1 MKKIYLIL
9 ILFINLI
16 FISSCKLYEDDVEA
30 YEHTFWSMSTLIS
43 VRFYDEENHEK
54 YFEEMKQIFGDIASK
69 TSDYNSGLIYTLN
82 NERKVIYDE
91 TLLDILEYADYCMNF
106 TEGYFNPYMGKLT
119 HLWKEYLNNTDNN
132 AKAPDE
138 ATINLLL
145 SNANDTSFRNDNNYI
160 YLDGYGDI
168 DLGGIA
174 KGYALE
180 KCKEYLKEEGC
191 KYYLIDAGQ
200 SSISY
205 TSKKDKDIRAGLYF
219 GDTNYGYVKA
229 KNIDISTSSPEY
241 QYKYDAETNRKYHH
255 IISPKDGYPKNYYES
270 VNVFNDN
277 AALGDVLSTALFSM
291 DLDTLKSFTKANN
304 IKCVCYNKEILYKS
318 EGCDFIHES

>member
-1 MKKIYLIL
+1 MKKLYLFIF
-9 ILFINLI
+9 IFINLI
-16 FISSCKLYEDDVEA
+16 FISSCKKSYET
-30 YEHTFWSMSTLIS
+30 YEHYILSMDTYID
-43 VRFYDEENHEK
+43 VKFYDEKNHEK
-54 YFEEMKQIFGDIASK
+54 YYKGIKNIFNNISSK
-69 TSDYNSGLIYTLN
+69 TSDYLGGLVYTLN
-82 NERKVIYDE
+82 NERKVIYDD
-91 TLLDILEYADYCMNF
+91 TLVDILEFAEEYRIL

-119 HLWKEYLNNTDNN
+119 HLWKDYLEDEIDLPTETDIKKLIEEVN
-132 AKAPDE
+132 K
-138 ATINLLL
+138 
-145 SNANDTSFRNDNNYI
+145 TSFHYDNNYI

-191 KYYLIDAGQ
+191 KYYLINAGQ

-205 TSKKDKDIRAGLYF
+205 TSKKDEDIRAGLYF

-291 DLDTLKSFTKANN
+291 DLDTLKSFTKAND